1 MKTFLWGR
9 RMPARPKLL
18 IFWNWVPKNIP
29 DQQKCVGFQKSKK
42 VLNHSTLPNIPILF
56 SLFSSS
62 FFSEYIL
69 KRLYLYLWLH
79 PIKRLSNKIFISEW
93 ILKRLF
99 SIMRSSSL
107 TASYKETIARDLCPW
122 LHHPIE
128 TIAGDLHPWLH
139 PKETIARDCHSCLN
153 KFFISER
160 SIKRQGHAI
169 FILDCILKRLSH
181 EICISI
187 FHDWH
192 PSGPLDLSYFICVW
206 LRSGSN

>member
-1 MKTFLWGR
+1 
-9 RMPARPKLL
+9 MP

-56 SLFSSS
+56 SFSSS
-62 FFSEYIL
+62 FFFWI
-69 KRLYLYLWLH
+69 H
-79 PIKRLSNKIFISEW
+79 PKETLS
-93 ILKRLF
+93 L
-99 SIMRSSSL
+99 SL

-192 PSGPLDLSYFICVW
+192 PSGPLDLSYFICGW